1 MFIRMIEYETVSLL
15 ALTSTK
21 RAQVRCNG
29 YGIEK
34 GEKKKGGGG
43 IKMSVFA
50 VCLEATCEE
59 QTTSQLTKAVCVQ
72 LYAIQYSAEA
82 LQKHCL

>member
-1 MFIRMIEYETVSLL
+1 MFIRVIEYETVSLL

-34 GEKKKGGGG
+34 EGGKMEEGNLKK
-43 IKMSVFA
+43 
-50 VCLEATCEE
+50 
-59 QTTSQLTKAVCVQ
+59 
-72 LYAIQYSAEA
+72 
-82 LQKHCL
+82 